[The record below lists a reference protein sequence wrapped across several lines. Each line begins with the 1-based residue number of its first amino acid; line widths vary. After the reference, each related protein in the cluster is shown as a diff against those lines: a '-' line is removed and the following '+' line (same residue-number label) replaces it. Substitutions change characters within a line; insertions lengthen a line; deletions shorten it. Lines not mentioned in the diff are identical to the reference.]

1 LSDLRRPCNLIQE
14 DIAWGRGL
22 SVEDQEHVLSC
33 GACSETAAQFEALDS
48 LVRNTM
54 DAEVPEGFAD
64 RVVRQIEAKQQ
75 TEDISLAGR
84 FPFWERIFFSKAV
97 QWGLVGIGSA
107 FGLLR
112 VLRFFTEVVIH
123 ATG

>member
-1 LSDLRRPCNLIQE
+1 VSDLPRPCNLIQE
-14 DIAWGRGL
+14 DIAWGKGL
-22 SVEDQEHVLSC
+22 SLEDQKHVLSC
-33 GACSETAAQFEALDS
+33 RACSETAAQFETLDS
-48 LVRNTM
+48 VVRNAM
-54 DAEVPEGFAD
+54 EADVPEGFAD
-64 RVVRQIEAKQQ
+64 RVVRQIEAEQQ
-75 TEDISLAGR
+75 RENIPMARR

-112 VLRFFTEVVIH
+112 VIRFFAEVVLH

>member
-1 LSDLRRPCNLIQE
+1 MSDLPRPCHLIQE

-22 SVEDQEHVLSC
+22 SLEDQQHVLSC
-33 GACSETAAQFEALDS
+33 RACSETAAQFEALDS
-48 LVRNTM
+48 LVRNAM
-54 DAEVPEGFAD
+54 EADVPEGFAD
-64 RVVRQIEAKQQ
+64 RVVRQIKAEEQR
-75 TEDISLAGR
+75 EDIPLAGR

-97 QWGLVGIGSA
+97 QWGLVGIGSV

-112 VLRFFTEVVIH
+112 VIRFFTEVVLH

>member
-1 LSDLRRPCNLIQE
+1 MSDLQRPCSLIQE
-14 DIAWGRGL
+14 AIAWARGL
-22 SVEDQEHVLSC
+22 SQEDQKHVLSC
-33 GACSETAAQFEALDS
+33 RACSETAAQFETLDS
-48 LVRNTM
+48 LVRNAM
-54 DAEVPEGFAD
+54 EADVPEGFAD
-64 RVVRQIEAKQQ
+64 RIVRQLEAEQQ
-75 TEDISLAGR
+75 RGYMPLAGR

-112 VLRFFTEVVIH
+112 VIRFFTEVVIH

>member
-22 SVEDQEHVLSC
+22 NVEDQKHVLSC
-33 GACSETAAQFEALDS
+33 RACSETAAQFETLDS

-54 DAEVPEGFAD
+54 EADVPEGFAD
-64 RVVRQIEAKQQ
+64 RVVRQIEAEPPR
-75 TEDISLAGR
+75 EDISQAGR
-84 FPFWERIFFSKAV
+84 LPFWERVFFSRSV
-97 QWGLVGIGSA
+97 QWGLVGIGLV

-112 VLRFFTEVVIH
+112 IVGLIVEVVIH
-123 ATG
+123 A

>member
-1 LSDLRRPCNLIQE
+1 LSDLPRPCNLIQE

-33 GACSETAAQFEALDS
+33 RACSETTAQFETLDS
-48 LVRNTM
+48 LVRNAM
-54 DAEVPEGFAD
+54 EADVPEGFAD
-64 RVVRQIEAKQQ
+64 RVVRQIEAEQQ
-75 TEDISLAGR
+75 REDVPLAGR

-112 VLRFFTEVVIH
+112 VIRFFTEVVFH
-123 ATG
+123 VTG

>member
-1 LSDLRRPCNLIQE
+1 MSDLPRPCNLIQE

-33 GACSETAAQFEALDS
+33 CACSDTAAQFEALDS
-48 LVRNTM
+48 LVRSAM
-54 DAEVPEGFAD
+54 EADVPEGFAD
-64 RVVRQIEAKQQ
+64 RVVRQLEAEQQ
-75 TEDISLAGR
+75 REDIPLAGR
-84 FPFWERIFFSKAV
+84 FPFWERVFFSKAV

-112 VLRFFTEVVIH
+112 VIRFFTEVVIH

>member
-1 LSDLRRPCNLIQE
+1 MSDLPRPCHLIQE

-22 SVEDQEHVLSC
+22 SLEDQQHVLSC
-33 GACSETAAQFEALDS
+33 RACSETAAQFETLDS
-48 LVRNTM
+48 LVR
-54 DAEVPEGFAD
+54 DAMEADVPEGFAD
-64 RVVRQIEAKQQ
+64 RVVRQIEAEQQ
-75 TEDISLAGR
+75 RENIPLAGR

-97 QWGLVGIGSA
+97 QWGLVGIGSV

-112 VLRFFTEVVIH
+112 VIRFFTEVVLH

>member
-1 LSDLRRPCNLIQE
+1 LSDLPRPCNLIQE

-33 GACSETAAQFEALDS
+33 RACSETTAQFETLDS
-48 LVRNTM
+48 LVRNAM
-54 DAEVPEGFAD
+54 EADVPEGFAD
-64 RVVRQIEAKQQ
+64 RVVRQIEAEQQ
-75 TEDISLAGR
+75 RENIPLAGR
-84 FPFWERIFFSKAV
+84 FPFWERIFFSRAV
-97 QWGLVGIGSA
+97 QWGLVGIGSV

-112 VLRFFTEVVIH
+112 VIRFFTEVVIH

>member
-1 LSDLRRPCNLIQE
+1 VSDLPRPCNLIQE
-14 DIAWGRGL
+14 DIAWGKGL
-22 SVEDQEHVLSC
+22 SLEDQKHVLSC
-33 GACSETAAQFEALDS
+33 RACSETAAQFETLDS
-48 LVRNTM
+48 VVRNAM
-54 DAEVPEGFAD
+54 EADVPEGFAD
-64 RVVRQIEAKQQ
+64 RVVKQIEAEQQ
-75 TEDISLAGR
+75 RENIPPAGR

-112 VLRFFTEVVIH
+112 VIRFFAEVVLH